1 MMDLWTK
8 CLIGATAVAVL
19 GYFAMIYGGCAL
31 DARCHL
37 RSCYAHRT
45 CGVVY
50 DTDTATK
57 TQ

>member
-1 MMDLWTK
+1 MDVLTK
-8 CLIGATAVAVL
+8 CLLGVTAVAVL

-57 TQ
+57 AQ

>member
-1 MMDLWTK
+1 MDLWTK

-19 GYFAMIYGGCAL
+19 GYVATIYGGCAL
-31 DARCHL
+31 DELCHL

-50 DTDTATK
+50 DTDTPTK
-57 TQ
+57 AQ

>member
-1 MMDLWTK
+1 MDLWTK

-19 GYFAMIYGGCAL
+19 GYVAMIYGGCAL
-31 DARCHL
+31 DEHCHL

-50 DTDTATK
+50 DTDTPTK
-57 TQ
+57 AQ